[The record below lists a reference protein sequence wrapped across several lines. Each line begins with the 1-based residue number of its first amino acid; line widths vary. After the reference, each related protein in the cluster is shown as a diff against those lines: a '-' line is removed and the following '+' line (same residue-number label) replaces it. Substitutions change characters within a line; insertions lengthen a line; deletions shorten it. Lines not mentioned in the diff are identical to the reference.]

1 MSEQVIEIP
10 SKRIYDNQNP
20 KIIKNKYAT
29 SSIDMH
35 STGITNNYDV
45 SIGKSSELS
54 INADITELSTT
65 ATAGT
70 TGISRPFKICD
81 TESATGSFKTVGVV
95 GIVGVYSG
103 ISNKFH
109 NVKITIPKK
118 QNYGLLNVLNVK
130 TGFDGILGEEQITPD
145 IQINVSYDVYRQ
157 DISANMTIQSNG
169 SYTFSAVTYG
179 ERKLDEEKTE
189 RITGEYETRKKTEI
203 TNNTVG
209 LTATAI
215 AANKD
220 LTLDYDYY
228 NTPISQSKIVT
239 ENSDSYLV
247 SVIYGTY
254 KKIASMSCSKNNT
267 IGQFPYTVQMDG
279 IIWEYIPKSTSVT
292 VYGDTTEF
300 YEDDYV
306 YEDGDE
312 THANNIFNP
321 ESNELFQN
329 NTKVG
334 NTQIDKYMSDTMLGG
349 WQNGKETAEIQCSV
363 NDYKSIMPLSG
374 KVGGDAIS
382 TSNSTLPF
390 MFRVGN
396 VVCPM
401 KATVSGDK
409 PISTFDFKWGGATA
423 KFPKLFRVTGISP
436 KYDGALWQTLT
447 LQETYPQ
454 YNVTID
460 TTNAKGMYVGSLI
473 HNVTSSRCTKGS
485 FSSTKPHYG
494 DTMYIEFRTSTGY
507 TGGMNISGSAGT
519 TYKSVT
525 KSIATQ
531 NRYTAWVYGIA
542 DDFDVT
548 ITTSF
553 NIIPPRFTSVTSDG
567 VSTWAF
573 REVCNDN
580 SFTVT
585 CKIDVIL
592 DGTVSTTVTKTINA
606 HKSYDAYDDQTVGA
620 GNLDSNKQA
629 KIVATFTYVTVTGEV
644 VTSESTMIIGG
655 ELDSPEIG
663 YAQYSDGMVEVEIYN
678 PNPVSVTA
686 VIDAYDENQITS
698 NTTAELTAFETKA
711 VSMSIDSSL
720 DLSTAGVNVYFKYR
734 EMSSGDNTF
743 DNSATEFAY
752 IE

>member
-1 MSEQVIEIP
+1 MYIKMKNIYGDIESVRVGNTYKGTPTTKTETENHYDIP
-10 SKRIYDNQNP
+10 FVETKTTVSGDSSKWV
-20 KIIKNKYAT
+20 AT
-29 SSIDMH
+29 RVKVEDKTACK
-35 STGITNNYDV
+35 STDKGDYFDV
-45 SIGKSSELS
+45 STTFQTYLKTMQLS
-54 INADITELSTT
+54 GSYENIEYANQEFSVPLS
-65 ATAGT
+65 GT
-70 TGISRPFKICD
+70 LVERVPKKVIL
-81 TESATGSFKTVGVV
+81 SAKG
-95 GIVGVYSG
+95 
-103 ISNKFH
+103 
-109 NVKITIPKK
+109 NVKRYETVE
-118 QNYGLLNVLNVK
+118 YV
-130 TGFDGILGEEQITPD
+130 FEDG
-145 IQINVSYDVYRQ
+145 N
-157 DISANMTIQSNG
+157 QSNN
-169 SYTFSAVTYG
+169 SNTFST
-179 ERKLDEEKTE
+179 D
-189 RITGEYETRKKTEI
+189 I
-203 TNNTVG
+203 
-209 LTATAI
+209 
-215 AANKD
+215 
-220 LTLDYDYY
+220 
-228 NTPISQSKIVT
+228 
-239 ENSDSYLV
+239 
-247 SVIYGTY
+247 
-254 KKIASMSCSKNNT
+254 
-267 IGQFPYTVQMDG
+267 
-279 IIWEYIPKSTSVT
+279 
-292 VYGDTTEF
+292 
-300 YEDDYV
+300 
-306 YEDGDE
+306 
-312 THANNIFNP
+312 
-321 ESNELFQN
+321 NELFQN

-334 NTQIDKYMSDTMLGG
+334 NTQIDKYMSDTVLGG
-349 WQNGKETAEIQCSV
+349 WKNGKETAEIQCSV
-363 NDYKSIMPLSG
+363 NDYKSIIPLSG

-382 TSNSTLPF
+382 TSNYTLPF

-409 PISTFDFKWGGATA
+409 PISTFDCNGGGSTA

-460 TTNAKGMYVGSLI
+460 TTNAKGMAAGSLI

-494 DTMYIEFRTSTGY
+494 DTMYIEFRASTGY
-507 TGGMNISGSAGT
+507 TGKMNISGSIGT

-573 REVCNDN
+573 RDVYNDN
-580 SFTVT
+580 SFPVT
-585 CKIDVIL
+585 CKVDVIL
-592 DGTVSTTVTKTINA
+592 DGTVSTTVTVTINA
-606 HKSYDAYDDQTVGA
+606 HKWYDAYDSQTVGA
-620 GNLDSNKQA
+620 GNLDSKKQA
-629 KIVATFTYVTVTGEV
+629 KIVATFTYVTATGET
-644 VTSESTMIIGG
+644 VTAESIMLIGG
-655 ELDSPEIG
+655 KLDSPEIG
-663 YAQYSDGMVEVEIYN
+663 YAQYSDGTVEVEIYN

-720 DLSTAGVNVYFKYR
+720 DLSTAAVNVYFKYR
-734 EMSSGDNTF
+734 EMSSSDHTF

>member
-29 SSIDMH
+29 SSIDMDKTQRSMDVDTIISTIEKTGNEDYFSEISPTYTLG
-35 STGITNNYDV
+35 STGVNRPVNVCEVENTTWSAATGEGQQLYHAVAYSGMTLRFHNEKFTVKKKKNYNLD
-45 SIGKSSELS
+45 
-54 INADITELSTT
+54 DITKAYSGRTVSDVDDSVEYDILVSVTNKIETT
-65 ATAGT
+65 
-70 TGISRPFKICD
+70 PFTLQHTVD
-81 TESATGSFKTVGVV
+81 LTSSSSAGSFSNITFGETKSE
-95 GIVGVYSG
+95 Y
-103 ISNKFH
+103 ISEAL
-109 NVKITIPKK
+109 
-118 QNYGLLNVLNVK
+118 Y
-130 TGFDGILGEEQITPD
+130 E
-145 IQINVSYDVYRQ
+145 NVSNDSTVTVPFGNFPKNFTA
-157 DISANMTIQSNG
+157 SVTAN
-169 SYTFSAVTYG
+169 
-179 ERKLDEEKTE
+179 
-189 RITGEYETRKKTEI
+189 
-203 TNNTVG
+203 NNT
-209 LTATAI
+209 
-215 AANKD
+215 KM
-220 LTLDYDYY
+220 Y
-228 NTPISQSKIVT
+228 
-239 ENSDSYLV
+239 NSDSYTVCKETSNGYEFDITFETLLWDCKATGLKAV
-247 SVIYGTY
+247 PYGT
-254 KKIASMSCSKNNT
+254 KSDTADMSGELIKH
-267 IGQFPYTVQMDG
+267 
-279 IIWEYIPKSTSVT
+279 IPQKVSIS
-292 VYGDTTEF
+292 VYGDVNTF
-300 YEDDYV
+300 DVQDYV

-312 THANNIFNP
+312 SHSTNIFNP

-334 NTQIDKYMSDTMLGG
+334 NTQIDKYMSDTVLGG

-382 TSNSTLPF
+382 SSNSTLPF

-401 KATVSGDK
+401 TATVSGDK
-409 PISTFDFKWGGATA
+409 PISTFVFKWGSSTA

-454 YNVTID
+454 YDVTID
-460 TTNAKGMYVGSLI
+460 TTNAKGMAVGSLI

-494 DTMYIEFRTSTGY
+494 DTMYIEFRASTGY
-507 TGGMNISGSAGT
+507 TGEINISGSTGT

-573 REVCNDN
+573 RDVYNDN
-580 SFTVT
+580 SFPVT
-585 CKIDVIL
+585 CKVDVIL
-592 DGTVSTTVTKTINA
+592 DEKVSATKTVTINA

-644 VTSESTMIIGG
+644 VTAESTMIIGG
-655 ELDSPEIG
+655 ELDAPEIG
-663 YAQYSDGMVEVEIYN
+663 YAQYSDGTVEVEIHN

-720 DLSTAGVNVYFKYR
+720 DLSTAAVNVYFKYI
-734 EMSSGDNTF
+734 EMTSSDHTF

>member
-29 SSIDMH
+29 SSIDM
-35 STGITNNYDV
+35 
-45 SIGKSSELS
+45 KSAQRR
-54 INADITELSTT
+54 INADTIVRSEEQFSSDTTLDEVTTTYTTGSTGANRPLGIFEVEDFNFAHTSNSQHTIYNSAGAFVGATTRYHSINIIIPKKRNYGLDDVLSVKS
-65 ATAGT
+65 GT
-70 TGISRPFKICD
+70 TDDVPDIKVSITNKIISRPLVLNIKGTFEN
-81 TESATGSFKTVGVV
+81 ESINGYSWGEPVEEVKAEDFYRWVGSS
-95 GIVGVYSG
+95 YSSRAG
-103 ISNKFH
+103 
-109 NVKITIPKK
+109 TIPRATASVGWQDKVVIS
-118 QNYGLLNVLNVK
+118 GDIVK
-130 TGFDGILGEEQITPD
+130 ENDTNFEVNIVVQTYCYSCGGAENAGGSVDSSKSWTY
-145 IQINVSYDVYRQ
+145 QINC
-157 DISANMTIQSNG
+157 T
-169 SYTFSAVTYG
+169 T
-179 ERKLDEEKTE
+179 EEHIPQK
-189 RITGEYETRKKTEI
+189 
-203 TNNTVG
+203 
-209 LTATAI
+209 
-215 AANKD
+215 
-220 LTLDYDYY
+220 
-228 NTPISQSKIVT
+228 
-239 ENSDSYLV
+239 V
-247 SVIYGTY
+247 SV
-254 KKIASMSCSKNNT
+254 S
-267 IGQFPYTVQMDG
+267 
-279 IIWEYIPKSTSVT
+279 
-292 VYGDTTEF
+292 VYGNIMEF
-300 YEDDYV
+300 EIDNYV

-334 NTQIDKYMSDTMLGG
+334 NTQIDKYMSDTVLGG

-401 KATVSGDK
+401 TATVSGDK
-409 PISTFDFKWGGATA
+409 PISTFDFKWGSSTA

-460 TTNAKGMYVGSLI
+460 TTNAKGMAVGSLI

-567 VSTWAF
+567 VNTWAF

-585 CKIDVIL
+585 CKVDVIL

-663 YAQYSDGMVEVEIYN
+663 YAQYSDGTVEVEIYN

-734 EMSSGDNTF
+734 EMSSGDHTF